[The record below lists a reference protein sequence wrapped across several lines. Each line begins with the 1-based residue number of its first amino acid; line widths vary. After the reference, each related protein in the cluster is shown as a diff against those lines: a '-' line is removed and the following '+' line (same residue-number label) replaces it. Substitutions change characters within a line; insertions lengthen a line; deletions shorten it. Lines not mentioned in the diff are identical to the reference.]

1 MDWQIKDI
9 LNCFRSDSVLWWS
22 EDDLQITE
30 VCLASREGS
39 NKIFVLRYCEY
50 MSYRRQKHFAAL
62 IQLDYTTVFLN
73 HIVFKPR
80 CPPLSIMPLQG
91 RSEGSTVD
99 LTDKSTGV
107 SGPMH
112 KPLSKEM
119 ISAGH
124 PYWITGLC
132 NI

>member
-1 MDWQIKDI
+1 MI
-9 LNCFRSDSVLWWS
+9 LFYDEVKMTYRLLKYVL
-22 EDDLQITE
+22 LQGRDPTKYL
-30 VCLASREGS
+30 CLDT
-39 NKIFVLRYCEY
+39 VEY

-124 PYWITGLC
+124 PY
-132 NI
+132 